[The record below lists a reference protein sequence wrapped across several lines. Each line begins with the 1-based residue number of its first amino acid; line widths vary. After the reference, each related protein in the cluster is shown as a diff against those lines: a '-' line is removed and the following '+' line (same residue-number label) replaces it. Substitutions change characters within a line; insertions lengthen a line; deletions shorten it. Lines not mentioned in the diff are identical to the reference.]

1 MQHLSNGI
9 NFKSLLTRA
18 TQDAQ
23 DSHRPAT
30 QQGSQPC
37 QLIFS
42 DPTLVPRLIHLLE
55 KDATHQVSQQIS
67 EKRYP

>member
-1 MQHLSNGI
+1 MQTNAVI
-9 NFKSLLTRA
+9 NFKSFLTRA
-18 TQDAQ
+18 LQDAQ
-23 DSHRPAT
+23 DSHRSAA

-55 KDATHQVSQQIS
+55 KDATHQVSQQIT